1 MTITQPI
8 FPHKGVESKIH
19 NNPPWINTPCI
30 VAESLSAAAGC
41 EVFAKLDL
49 LQPSGSFKS
58 RGIGNFIWES
68 AREFGSA
75 SRPLH
80 FFSCSRGNAGIA
92 AAMAAR
98 KTGQRAT
105 VVVPELTDVK
115 LRARIEAAGA
125 KVIVH
130 GESLSQADRYAR
142 AAASAS
148 EGRIYVSPFDHEKIW
163 QGNSTI
169 IDEIVAQWE
178 GPPPDAIVCSVGGGG
193 LLNGIMLGLDRHGW
207 MDSVTV
213 LAVETDGA
221 DCLSQAVQAGEQVTL
236 PKITSIA
243 KSLGVTRVSSKTLD
257 FFIQQPTLR
266 SVVLDDAEAARA
278 CVRFA
283 NDEKMMV
290 EPACGVSLAV
300 CYNGILNELVPNFN
314 RQSRVIVIVCGGSNI
329 DLKTLQEYDMQ
340 YGSHS
345 VGF

>member
-1 MTITQPI
+1 
-8 FPHKGVESKIH
+8 
-19 NNPPWINTPCI
+19 
-30 VAESLSAAAGC
+30 
-41 EVFAKLDL
+41 
-49 LQPSGSFKS
+49 
-58 RGIGNFIWES
+58 
-68 AREFGSA
+68 
-75 SRPLH
+75 
-80 FFSCSRGNAGIA
+80 
-92 AAMAAR
+92 MAAR